1 MLLQIILVVFVIILG
16 FFVRFKKPSILIPSP
31 NLVAG
36 VNTIKQ
42 EDMEKYDLD
51 ALCKFVSNMLF
62 TVALLLILR
71 VILSILGFSTISML
85 IIPILFLFILICSI
99 YANTGNRFKKDSM

>member
-1 MLLQIILVVFVIILG
+1 MLLQIFSVVFLIILG
-16 FFVRFKKPSILIPSP
+16 FFVRIKKPSILIPSP

-62 TVALLLILR
+62 TVALLLTLR
-71 VILSILGFSTISML
+71 VTLSILGFSTIGML
-85 IIPILFLFILICSI
+85 IIPFIFLFILICLI
-99 YANTGNRFKKDSM
+99 YANTGNRFKKDNM

>member
-1 MLLQIILVVFVIILG
+1 MLLQINAVVFVIILG
-16 FFVRFKKPSILIPSP
+16 FFVRIKKPSILIPSP

-62 TVALLLILR
+62 TVALLLLLR
-71 VILSILGFSTISML
+71 IVLTILGFSAISML
-85 IIPILFLFILICSI
+85 IIPILFIFLLMCLI